1 MKIRTLTVAALIAAT
16 TFGVV
21 GCSGGGG
28 GGGGTGSTAAGSTG
42 QVSSGLPTPSRDAA
56 GYSFASFYQ
65 PAVNIQGAT
74 VSAMQVAAVGTQT
87 GVLIADSPFSN
98 VAAAASGTAASF
110 EVKLNFDASSMAT
123 IGTSTYAATA
133 NRDAPGA
140 GDLYRRNN
148 ATGTWTLIE
157 DSGDNEMV
165 VAAVSSSDLYTV
177 RGSIES
183 AMKIKWNGTEVAA
196 VNSARPTSAA
206 GFRGKLVVGATFAGA
221 SGGAASLYQLNGSTT
236 EEIQI
241 PVNGIG
247 GGVFQEVTGMTVA
260 QITSGATV
268 TGEFLFVS
276 VGEFDITGQALSGS
290 VMVTNDGKV
299 FESIANYNG
308 DAPTSIAWVD
318 STIFVGTAGG
328 ALQYRDDTG
337 VMVDEPGLPVLQ
349 GIRSLTVNGTDLYI
363 GATTSIGAEVFVRLP
378 GSGSTGG
385 GTVTPVNQDYFYNTD
400 IAPIFAAKCASCHN
414 GGLPAAEAAWPLT
427 APTNALADHTEVQSR
442 VDLAN
447 PTDSVLIAKAVNDN
461 PHVGGEV
468 IKKTDPEYQVLVDWI
483 TQGALFDNSTN
494 TPPPP
499 APKSFA
505 SDVFPLLQAAQ
516 NGCVGCHAGGTGGYT
531 ASNNVTASFNSAISK
546 TNQTPGQ
553 EEMSLLLR
561 KAAQAGGTT
570 HGGGTVWPVGS
581 VQYNLVLDWIKDG
594 VQQ

>member
-16 TFGVV
+16 TAFGVV

-28 GGGGTGSTAAGSTG
+28 GGGGVGSTAAGSTG

-56 GYSFASFYQ
+56 GYSFASFYT

-74 VSAMQVAAVGTQT
+74 VSAMQVAPVGTQQ

-98 VAAAASGTAASF
+98 VAAAASGSPANF

-123 IGTSTYAATA
+123 IGTATYAATA

-140 GDLYRRNN
+140 GDLYVRDN

-165 VAAVSSSDLYTV
+165 VAAVTSSDFYTA

-183 AMKIKWNGTEVAA
+183 AMKIKWNGTEIAA
-196 VNSARPTSAA
+196 VNSARPTAA
-206 GFRGKLVVGATFAGA
+206 TGFKGKLVVGASFSGA
-221 SGGAASLYQLNGSTT
+221 NGGAASLYQLNGSTPQ
-236 EEIQI
+236 EIKI

-260 QITSGATV
+260 QITSGGSV

-276 VGEFDITGQALSGS
+276 VGEFDITGNALSGS
-290 VMVTNDGKV
+290 VMVTHDGQV
-299 FESIANYNG
+299 FEPIANYNG
-308 DAPTSIAWVD
+308 EAPTSIAWVD
-318 STIFVGTAGG
+318 STIFVGTSGG
-328 ALQYRDDTG
+328 ALQYRDDQG
-337 VMVDEPGLPVLQ
+337 LMVDEPGLPTLQ
-349 GIRSLTVNGTDLYI
+349 GISSLTVNGTDLYI
-363 GATTSIGAEVFVRLP
+363 GATTAAGAEVFVRLP
-378 GSGSTGG
+378 GSGSSTP
-385 GTVTPVNQDYFYNTD
+385 TPPTPVNNDYFYDTD
-400 IAPIFAAKCASCHN
+400 IAPIFAARCASCHN
-414 GGLPAAEAAWPLT
+414 GGIPAAEAAWPLT
-427 APTNALADHTEVQSR
+427 SPTNALADHTEVQSR

-447 PTDSVLIAKAVNDN
+447 PADSLVIQKAVNDA

-468 IKKTDPEYQVLVDWI
+468 IKKTDPEYQVLVDWV

-494 TPPPP
+494 TPP
-499 APKSFA
+499 APVAKTFGV
-505 SDVFPLLQAAQ
+505 DVYPLVQADCQ
-516 NGCVGCHAGGTGGYT
+516 GCHAGGTGGYT
-531 ASNNVTASFNSAISK
+531 ASGNQTASFNSAVSK

-561 KAAQAGGTT
+561 KAARAGGTT
-570 HGGGTVWPVGS
+570 HGGGTIWAVGS
-581 VQYNLVLDWIKDG
+581 VKYNVVLDWIKDG

>member
-1 MKIRTLTVAALIAAT
+1 MKIRTMTVAALIAAT
-16 TFGVV
+16 TTFGVI

-28 GGGGTGSTAAGSTG
+28 GGGGVGSTAAGSTG

-74 VSAMQVAAVGTQT
+74 VSAMQVATVGTQT

-98 VAAAASGTAASF
+98 VAAAASGSPANF

-123 IGTSTYAATA
+123 IGTQTYAATA

-140 GDLYRRNN
+140 GDLYRRDD

-165 VAAVSSSDLYTV
+165 VAAVSSSDLYTA
-177 RGSIES
+177 RGSVES
-183 AMKIKWNGTEVAA
+183 AMKIKWNGTEIAA
-196 VNSARPTSAA
+196 VNSARPTAA
-206 GFRGKLVVGATFAGA
+206 TGFKGNLVVGATFAG
-221 SGGAASLYQLNGSTT
+221 STGGAASLYELNGSTPT
-236 EEIQI
+236 EIKI

-260 QITSGATV
+260 KINSGTTV

-276 VGEFDITGQALSGS
+276 VGEFDITGNALSGS
-290 VMVTNDGKV
+290 VLVTTDGQV
-299 FESIANYNG
+299 FEQIANYNG

-328 ALQYRDDTG
+328 ALQYRDAAGD
-337 VMVDEPGLPVLQ
+337 MIDEPGLPTLQ
-349 GIRSLTVNGTDLYI
+349 GISSLTVNGTDLYI
-363 GATTSIGAEVFVRLP
+363 GATTSVGAEVFVRLP
-378 GSGSTGG
+378 GSGSSGG
-385 GTVTPVNQDYFYNTD
+385 GVTPPPTNTDYFYDTD
-400 IAPIFAAKCASCHN
+400 IAPIFAARCASCHN
-414 GGLPAAEAAWPLT
+414 GGLPAAETAWPLT
-427 APTNALADHTEVQSR
+427 NPASALADHTEVQSR
-442 VDLAN
+442 LDLAN
-447 PTDSVLIAKAVNDN
+447 PSDSLLIAKAVNDD

-468 IKKTDPEYQVLVDWI
+468 IRKTEPEYQILVDWVA
-483 TQGALFDNSTN
+483 QGALFDNSTN

-499 APKSFA
+499 APKTFSA
-505 SDVFPLLQAAQ
+505 DVYPLVQAD
-516 NGCVGCHAGGTGGYT
+516 CMGCHAGGTGGYT
-531 ASNNVTASFNSAISK
+531 ASGNQTASFNSAVSK

-553 EEMSLLLR
+553 EAMSLLLR
-561 KAAQAGGTT
+561 KAARSNGTT
-570 HGGGTVWPVGS
+570 HGGGTIWAVGS
-581 VQYNLVLDWIKDG
+581 VKYNVVLEWIQDG